1 MKKKT
6 STKGYHRALTSFIM
20 VLILITTSFMVVS
33 CGNDDAKSSDAEST
47 KTAKQ
52 TEEISKEK
60 KDKKNKETTEETKE
74 DQDKETKEAA
84 ANTSKSSNTKKAG
97 STKSADNGSKSST
110 KQKSSSSKSTK
121 KATEAAKVCYISV
134 EGNFSDKKMTI
145 QSGESVYDIL
155 KRTGVNVSARSSK
168 YGIYVEGIGG
178 KFEFDEGPTSGWV
191 YYVNGTEPSESCGNY
206 KVKSGDRIVWDY
218 VEGY

>member
-6 STKGYHRALTSFIM
+6 SANGYHRALTAFIM

-33 CGNDDAKSSDAEST
+33 CGNGDAKSSDAEST

-60 KDKKNKETTEETKE
+60 KDKKSKEIKEETKE
-74 DQDKETKEAA
+74 GQEKETGKTTTD
-84 ANTSKSSNTKKAG
+84 TSKSSNTKKAS
-97 STKSADNGSKSST
+97 STKKADNDSKSSA
-110 KQKSSSSKSTK
+110 KQKSSSTKSTK
-121 KATEAAKVCYISV
+121 KATEAAKVCYISI
-134 EGNFSDKKMTI
+134 EGNCSDKKMTI

-155 KRTGVNVSARSSK
+155 KRTGVNVSARNSK

-178 KFEFDEGPTSGWV
+178 RFEFDEGPTSGWV
-191 YYVNGTEPSESCGNY
+191 YYVNGTEPSTSCDNY
-206 KVKSGDRIVWDY
+206 KVKSGDHIVWDY